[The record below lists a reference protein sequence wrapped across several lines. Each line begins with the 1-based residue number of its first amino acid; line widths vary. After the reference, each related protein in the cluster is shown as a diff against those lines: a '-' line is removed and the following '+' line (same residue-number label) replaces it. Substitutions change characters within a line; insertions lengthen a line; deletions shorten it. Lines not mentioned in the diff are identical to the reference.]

1 MIQEHLIISGR
12 VQGVGFRAFAL
23 DKARKFNIKGW
34 IKNRSDGKVEAV
46 IQGRESDISKLLRF
60 LEKGPAWARVDKIEM
75 ENEDEDRIFK
85 SFSIK

>member
-23 DKARKFNIKGW
+23 DKAREFNIKGW
-34 IKNRSDGKVEAV
+34 IKNRSDGKVEAL